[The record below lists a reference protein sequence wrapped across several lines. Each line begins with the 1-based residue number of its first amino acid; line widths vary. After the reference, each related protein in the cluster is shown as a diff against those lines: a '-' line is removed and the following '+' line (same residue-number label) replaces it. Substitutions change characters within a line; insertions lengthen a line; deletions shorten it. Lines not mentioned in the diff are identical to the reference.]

1 MILERQKNNL
11 IYNELSADERVNWFD
26 LKDKKFLHNIDT
38 FYYSIKLVN
47 DFTVDSTDINCLKLR
62 KFFSENIDRKAYN
75 SSVPLYLPG
84 VDAQLNLRTS
94 HYAFF
99 YNINIE
105 CPELFDIFIADTVPS
120 GKDDSESVT
129 SEIIVQ
135 LRSTL
140 LWEYGCTKAYEYS
153 YEVVKQICDYFNLE
167 IAEVKENRVDYCWHS
182 NYLQNPEKFFRVDNM
197 VKMRVSTYKRIRYE
211 YAFRP
216 NDEYENDYISM
227 GKRGDK
233 CFLRIYLK
241 SKEVVEKGYKG
252 WFLKEWLLNGLIS
265 RYDFYVY
272 EAAYLKRSWKYID
285 MARLDFYAQYGSDQE
300 MREKCAA
307 IVNGSETHGDDYI
320 AKLADE
326 LTPRVTLITNVEFQ
340 TMRKM
345 SKSFELKFLKDNE
358 DKGVERRIYDYL
370 DNRHMITEYLTH
382 STFRLVE
389 PEGDINKSRRDYC
402 AFWKALRSCRM
413 VDVKKSPK
421 NLKLTRDYTRNLNK
435 EIVKKRMVNAA
446 ITYSI
451 YDKGINQDDVLQ
463 DAADILLMLNDNDVY
478 ELKKHKEKKLQQFSN
493 MIYQL
498 PLDVDRN
505 RRITLIDNDT
515 GEVL

>member
-1 MILERQKNNL
+1 MILDRQKNNL
-11 IYNELSADERVNWFD
+11 IFKELSDDERINWFD
-26 LKDKKFLHNIDT
+26 LKNNKFLHNIDT
-38 FYYSIKLVN
+38 FYYSVKLIN
-47 DFTVDSTDINCLKLR
+47 DFTADSEDVNCLELR
-62 KFFSENIDRKAYN
+62 KFFRDNIDRNTYN
-75 SSVPLYLPG
+75 SCVPLNLPG

-105 CPELFDIFIADTVPS
+105 CPDLFDIYIADTVPG
-120 GKDDSESVT
+120 GKDDTESVT

-140 LWEYGCTKAYEYS
+140 LWEYGVTKAYEYS
-153 YEVVKQICDYFNLE
+153 IDIVKQICAYFGLE
-167 IAEVKENRVDYCWHS
+167 ILEVKENRVDYCWHS
-182 NYLQNPEKFFRVDNM
+182 NYLQNPEKFLRIDNL
-197 VKMRVSTYKRIRYE
+197 VKMRVSTFKRVRYD

-216 NDEYENDYISM
+216 NDEYENDYIAM

-272 EAAYLKRSWKYID
+272 ESAYNKQSWKYVD
-285 MARLDFYAQYGSDQE
+285 MARLEFYAEYGSDPKLKEQ
-300 MREKCAA
+300 CAA
-307 IVNGSETHGDDYI
+307 IVAGTETHGDDYI
-320 AKLADE
+320 SKLADQ
-326 LTPRVTLITNVEFQ
+326 LTPRVTLITNVEYQ
-340 TMRKM
+340 TMRRM
-345 SKSFELKFLKDNE
+345 SKSFELLALKDNE
-358 DKGVERRIYDYL
+358 DKGAESRIYDYFA
-370 DNRHMITEYLTH
+370 NRSLITEYLTH
-382 STFRLVE
+382 SVFRLVE
-389 PEGDINKSRRDYC
+389 PDGDTNKSRRDYC
-402 AFWKALRSCRM
+402 AFWKALRSCKM

-421 NLKLTRDYTRNLNK
+421 NIKLQRDYTRNLNK
-435 EIVKKRMVNAA
+435 EIVKKRMINSA

-463 DAADILLMLNDNDVY
+463 DAADILLMLNDNDIY
-478 ELKKHKEKKLQQFSN
+478 QLKKHKEKKLQQYSN
-493 MIYQL
+493 IIYQL
-498 PLDVDRN
+498 PLDSDRH
-505 RRITLIDNDT
+505 RRITLINNDT